1 MYVMPIGQID
11 IMSANEYSH
20 ITSVRSRYAET
31 DQMGFVYYG
40 RFAEYYEIGRV
51 ETMRSLGLKYS
62 DLESI
67 HKIIMPVV
75 SMQVRYLRP
84 ALYDQLLFIKTSI
97 RQLPDTSITFF
108 TEIQNEENQLINA
121 ATIKLCFL
129 DADTKKRVN
138 CPKII
143 QDALNHAFQHTHIR

>member
-1 MYVMPIGQID
+1 
-11 IMSANEYSH
+11 MSSMVYSH
-20 ITSVRSRYAET
+20 ITSVRTRYAET

-51 ETMRSLGLKYS
+51 ETMRSLGLQYS

-97 RQLPDTSITFF
+97 RQVPDTSITFF
-108 TEIQNEENQLINA
+108 TEINNEANQLINA
-121 ATIKLCFL
+121 STIKLCFL
-129 DADTKKRVN
+129 DADSKKRVN

-143 QDALNHAFQHTHIR
+143 LDALSDAFQHTDIR